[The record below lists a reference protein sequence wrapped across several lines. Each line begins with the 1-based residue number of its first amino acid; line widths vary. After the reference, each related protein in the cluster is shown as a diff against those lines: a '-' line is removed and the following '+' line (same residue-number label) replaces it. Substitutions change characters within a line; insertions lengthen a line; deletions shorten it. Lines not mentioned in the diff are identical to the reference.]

1 MPKKRKRAAPKGT
14 IGAARSA
21 VVDAKASA
29 TGKAW
34 SRLHRCESI
43 LALADGARRADT
55 HPMKKRK
62 GAKKKKKQ
70 TA

>member
-1 MPKKRKRAAPKGT
+1 MKKQRRRPPTKGT
-14 IGAARSA
+14 ILAARSA

-55 HPMKKRK
+55 HPMKK
-62 GAKKKKKQ
+62 KKKKKKK
-70 TA
+70 A